1 MSELSDKIEI
11 YCTDK
16 IDSLEDDMR
25 KITIWCSDSADCSYK
40 IEEYKNIIQW
50 LHNKKGCVDV
60 SDVNNFLSL
69 NIDAFDKELEN
80 SVLLKTRYR
89 LGFRKDIY
97 VDLNSWL
104 WRNYYKEMHDIYYWL
119 IMLTKEEI
127 LKLAYAKYPTDDR
140 MQTAFIE
147 GDYARVEYW

>member
-16 IDSLEDDMR
+16 INRLEDDMR
-25 KITIWCSDSADCSYK
+25 KITIWCSDRADCSYK

-60 SDVNNFLSL
+60 SEVNNFLTL
-69 NIDAFDKELEN
+69 NIDVFNKELEN

-89 LGFRKDIY
+89 LGLRKDIY
-97 VDLNSWL
+97 VDLNRWL
-104 WRNYYKEMHDIYYWL
+104 
-119 IMLTKEEI
+119 
-127 LKLAYAKYPTDDR
+127 
-140 MQTAFIE
+140 
-147 GDYARVEYW
+147 

>member
-11 YCTDK
+11 YCKDE
-16 IDSLEDDMR
+16 INSLENDMR
-25 KITIWCSDSADCSYK
+25 EFTFWCSESADYSYK
-40 IEEYKNIIQW
+40 IKEYKNIIQW

-60 SDVNNFLSL
+60 SDVNNFLTM
-69 NIDAFDKELEN
+69 NIDEFNKELEN

-104 WRNYYKEMHDIYYWL
+104 WRNYYKEMHDIYY
-119 IMLTKEEI
+119 
-127 LKLAYAKYPTDDR
+127 
-140 MQTAFIE
+140 
-147 GDYARVEYW
+147 

>member
-16 IDSLEDDMR
+16 ISSLEDDMR

-50 LHNKKGCVDV
+50 LHNNKGCVDV
-60 SDVNNFLSL
+60 SDVNNFLTL
-69 NIDAFDKELEN
+69 NIDAFDKELKN

-104 WRNYYKEMHDIYYWL
+104 WRNYYKEIHDIYY
-119 IMLTKEEI
+119 
-127 LKLAYAKYPTDDR
+127 
-140 MQTAFIE
+140 
-147 GDYARVEYW
+147 

>member
-1 MSELSDKIEI
+1 MHTIMSELIDKIET

-16 IDSLEDDMR
+16 INSLEADML

-40 IEEYKNIIQW
+40 IKEYKNIIQW

-69 NIDAFDKELEN
+69 NIEAFDKELMN

-89 LGFRKDIY
+89 LEFRKDIY
-97 VDLNSWL
+97 AELNSWL
-104 WRNYYKEMHDIYYWL
+104 WRNYYKEMHDIYY
-119 IMLTKEEI
+119 
-127 LKLAYAKYPTDDR
+127 
-140 MQTAFIE
+140 
-147 GDYARVEYW
+147 